1 MKIGDYFLMVYD
13 DVHRTQDHM
22 GVNEAT
28 FKIVGQ
34 SPNDS
39 EYRLIGGVME
49 ELVCTGTKFDTYRAA
64 LKGGAKLGLF
74 RIASLDGIKSNV
86 INTQYEYNYDGAKGY
101 AKGSV
106 EYVVFPPLS
115 PSVELVYNVTDN
127 WSDPFNR
134 MCDCSVCH
142 LSLFFD
148 YCIKYG
154 IVRVTRLTPDELPEP
169 RKRTLWDKIRALF
182 R

>member
-1 MKIGDYFLMVYD
+1 M
-13 DVHRTQDHM
+13 
-22 GVNEAT
+22 
-28 FKIVGQ
+28 
-34 SPNDS
+34 
-39 EYRLIGGVME
+39 
-49 ELVCTGTKFDTYRAA
+49 
-64 LKGGAKLGLF
+64 
-74 RIASLDGIKSNV
+74 
-86 INTQYEYNYDGAKGY
+86 
-101 AKGSV
+101 
-106 EYVVFPPLS
+106 VFPPLS

-169 RKRTLWDKIRALF
+169 RRRTLWDKIRALF